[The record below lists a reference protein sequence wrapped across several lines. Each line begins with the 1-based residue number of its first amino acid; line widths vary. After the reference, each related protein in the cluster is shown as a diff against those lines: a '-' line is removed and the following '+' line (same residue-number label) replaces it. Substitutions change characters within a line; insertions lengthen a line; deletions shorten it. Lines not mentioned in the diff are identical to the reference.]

1 VPGKDKK
8 KGKKGKKKSPE
19 EGQSWTFPQAAAL
32 KQPPCAAVS
41 PIAVQYNPPGPAG
54 DELELAVVL
63 KSFPGDKH
71 LPELDGDGLVVHVTI
86 EADQFCMRGSQI
98 PVLSNL
104 PRRFTFGGYEESTGA
119 GRRIVV
125 YVSTTADNTC
135 ETSFDGTATPI
146 QWDADE
152 YMSEEVWHIID
163 AAAKT
168 DNVRTDLLDS
178 YGCVVDVPPVM
189 RPTTD
194 ELLIAQGMNDHGTLR
209 EWHERIT
216 DQHHLLSIAERLI
229 DRCVCN
235 FRMKSKEHFL
245 NHQERA
251 KKRKAADAKASG
263 KSAELEDGVL
273 LNFDALNDRF
283 TNSVMVAKAN
293 EYREE
298 VALPMF
304 KILKENGEAIT
315 HGCENNQ
322 DINYGHPAH
331 KIGLKQP
338 LIYYAHEPAYKSGST
353 GNGSQKEDILT
364 QRFDSDT
371 QYYKAVGLSNISPVL
386 QREKLSPLLLKGLRK
401 FRCPRAPETVLEA
414 ILYDMIGPTLGFQL
428 HAMAV
433 TEPYDA
439 NVLCSGALN
448 VTGFLYNHYRMAI
461 ESGYQ
466 LDLTKHGLHHVG
478 AMFEHLMSGGGGL
491 YEAVNRGLED
501 FAQRVHND
509 LVADDSNDYSN
520 TSQLARR
527 PFSLAWKV
535 GRLETCPRKF
545 QEAKKVVAWGI
556 SDRREYSNGFG
567 EQVPVVG
574 PKTIDECYDYRK
586 FTPAQCKDAVTNTE
600 VNVIVPVEK
609 NGGFQVLDVNQVAFD
624 HIRSKK
630 RKRTD
635 DIDCEDKMPA
645 MCKWLLER
653 DTSASLDMPEGGSP
667 KWEIYMDSYKK
678 CWKRWGFIL
687 MKLKHPKKKVC
698 LLALVSPWCRLM
710 FNKKGT
716 PMGFEQMEFALRA
729 ASSSSFVEMLE
740 GVLCT
745 DRTTV
750 DRSLTKPISKSPL
763 FICSYITIHCTQFQ
777 HCIVR
782 HINLLIK
789 SLLSNENFLGPE
801 HHGMARKEGGE
812 GHELVVGSSSRRRN
826 ELDDQERD
834 DSVEDSDDDDFD
846 DDEEDDETKA
856 KKKVECYLKRRMASL
871 LQVDQGETLEIAVDR
886 AYEYLKSQGGSG
898 NKYNRFK
905 IVMASGILIADSPT
919 YRH

>member
-152 YMSEEVWHIID
+152 YMSDDAWDIID

-168 DNVRTDLLDS
+168 NNVRAGLLES
-178 YGCVVDVPPVM
+178 YGCVVDVPQVM
-189 RPTTD
+189 TPTTD
-194 ELLIAQGMNDHGTLR
+194 ELLNAQRLNDDYTLR
-209 EWHERIT
+209 EWHDRIT
-216 DQHHLLSIAERLI
+216 DQHHSFSIAERLL

-251 KKRKAADAKASG
+251 KKRKAAETRAAG
-263 KSAELEDGVL
+263 NSAEREDGVL
-273 LNFDALNDRF
+273 LNFDALNDRH
-283 TNSVMVAKAN
+283 TNSVMIAARN
-293 EYREE
+293 TYLEE
-298 VALPMF
+298 VAHPMF
-304 KILKENGEAIT
+304 KILKENGEAVT

-322 DINYGHPAH
+322 DINYGHPVH
-331 KIGLKQP
+331 RIGLKEQP
-338 LIYYAHEPAYKSGST
+338 LVYYAHPESKSGST
-353 GNGSQKEDILT
+353 GNGAQKEEILSE
-364 QRFDSDT
+364 RFDSGT
-371 QYYKAVGLSNISPVL
+371 QFYKVVGLSHIPPEL
-386 QREKLSPLLLKGLRK
+386 QKEKLSPLLLDGLRK
-401 FRCPRAPETVLEA
+401 FRCPRAPETLLEA
-414 ILYDMIGPTLGFQL
+414 ILYDMTGPSLGFQL

-448 VTGFLYNHYRMAI
+448 VTGYLYNHYRMAI

-466 LDLTKHGLHHVG
+466 LDLTKNGLHHVG
-478 AMFEHLMSGGGGL
+478 AMHEHLMSGGSGLFEAEEGGIQ
-491 YEAVNRGLED
+491 D
-501 FAQRVHND
+501 FVQTVHDD

>member
-1 VPGKDKK
+1 
-8 KGKKGKKKSPE
+8 
-19 EGQSWTFPQAAAL
+19 
-32 KQPPCAAVS
+32 
-41 PIAVQYNPPGPAG
+41 
-54 DELELAVVL
+54 
-63 KSFPGDKH
+63 
-71 LPELDGDGLVVHVTI
+71 
-86 EADQFCMRGSQI
+86 
-98 PVLSNL
+98 
-104 PRRFTFGGYEESTGA
+104 
-119 GRRIVV
+119 
-125 YVSTTADNTC
+125 
-135 ETSFDGTATPI
+135 
-146 QWDADE
+146 
-152 YMSEEVWHIID
+152 
-163 AAAKT
+163 
-168 DNVRTDLLDS
+168 
-178 YGCVVDVPPVM
+178 
-189 RPTTD
+189 
-194 ELLIAQGMNDHGTLR
+194 
-209 EWHERIT
+209 
-216 DQHHLLSIAERLI
+216 
-229 DRCVCN
+229 
-235 FRMKSKEHFL
+235 MKSKEHFL
-245 NHQERA
+245 KHQERA
-251 KKRKAADAKASG
+251 KKKKAAEARAAG
-263 KSAELEDGVL
+263 KSAEREDGVL

-338 LIYYAHEPAYKSGST
+338 LVYYAHEPAYKSGST

-414 ILYDMIGPTLGFQL
+414 ILYDMTGPSLGFQL

-433 TEPYDA
+433 TEPYDE

-491 YEAVNRGLED
+491 YEAVNCGLED

-624 HIRSKK
+624 RIRSKK
-630 RKRTD
+630 RKRGKMAGTD

-645 MCKWLLER
+645 MCQWLLER

-763 FICSYITIHCTQFQ
+763 FVCSFITIHCTQFQ
-777 HCIVR
+777 HCIPR
-782 HINLLIK
+782 HINLIVK
-789 SLLSNENFLGPE
+789 GLLSKENFFGPE

-812 GHELVVGSSSRRRN
+812 GHELVIGKHSRRRS
-826 ELDDQERD
+826 LLGDQERD
-834 DSVEDSDDDDFD
+834 DSIEDSDEDSDGEDSALDGGDD
-846 DDEEDDETKA
+846 DDETKA
-856 KKKVECYLKRRMASL
+856 KKKAKKKVEKHLKRKIVSLAQVSEGETVEDAAARVYNHIASL
-871 LQVDQGETLEIAVDR
+871 D
-886 AYEYLKSQGGSG
+886 GSS
-898 NKYNRFK
+898 NKNKRFRL
-905 IVMASGILIADSPT
+905 VMDSGIFIHDSPT
-919 YRH
+919 HLSIEQHYESKLPNRGNRKNRTSSSPEDIKLKNALIQPYKENGRWFYVTAGGTANPGGPFTKDVNHGGGSFDPYKCDGEVIIYDEYQYKKGSNGSGKTRTFVKRHQDKTFRVSEFVPITFEGLRTRTTSRNGPGNTDRTKATKIVNYRIVVDRTVSNAVAGKTPNAVEDPNNLYVVRVRLEEKPAKPEGDKKRKAKKQGGGEKKKTKKTKMFK